1 MNLQELRS
9 CIDEPVAIQL
19 ATVGADLVP
28 QSVRGFG
35 VRLDDSG
42 ALCVG
47 FVDAQAPEF
56 LAPLRSSRRLAVNLT
71 HPTTFRGRQLKG
83 PLLDIEEPS
92 APAEQAAREYFARF
106 MVELGRIGLTPEQCR
121 GMFRSGP
128 TRWIRMQPVEQFNQ
142 TPGPGAGEP
151 FSQ

>member
-9 CIDEPVAIQL
+9 CIEEPVAIQL
-19 ATVGADLVP
+19 ATVGADLAP

-47 FVDAQAPEF
+47 FVDAQAPKF
-56 LAPLRSSRRLAVNLT
+56 LAPLSFSRRLAVNLT
-71 HPTTFRGRQLKG
+71 HPITFRGRQLKG
-83 PLLDIEEPS
+83 PLLEIEPPS
-92 APAEQAAREYFARF
+92 AAAEQAAREYFARF
-106 MVELGRIGLTPEQCR
+106 VLELGRIGLTPEQCR

-142 TPGPGAGEP
+142 TPGPGAGGP